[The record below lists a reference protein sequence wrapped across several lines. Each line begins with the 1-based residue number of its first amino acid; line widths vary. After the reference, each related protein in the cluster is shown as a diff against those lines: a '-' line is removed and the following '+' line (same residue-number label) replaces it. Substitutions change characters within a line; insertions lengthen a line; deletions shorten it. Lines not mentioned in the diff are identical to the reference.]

1 MPPPPQIT
9 SVYVHLCIRILRP
22 WQNHYQTK
30 PIRKTRTA
38 SGKHRSQRESRA
50 STELSGAAAA
60 CAGPQ
65 PCPPGTV
72 YNQLEPADLKITGGG
87 RSPWLSW
94 SPTRSQKTS
103 VEVHLL
109 RVTTKA
115 VGCLV
120 RVGPSSAVAWAMD
133 SLTEVT
139 LHGDRRQM
147 EDKEDQ
153 SALSPKT
160 QYKEKAWCGHH
171 VLSNG
176 KCALFLFLLLWF
188 PRNSESKVKLPVPQ
202 ERQYPQESITTVGPH
217 IQIASPIINSNSRS
231 LYPDNNPNS

>member
-1 MPPPPQIT
+1 M
-9 SVYVHLCIRILRP
+9 HLCIRILRP
-22 WQNHYQTK
+22 WQNHCQTK
-30 PIRKTRTA
+30 PTRKTRTA
-38 SGKHRSQRESRA
+38 SGKHCSQRESGA
-50 STELSGAAAA
+50 SAELSGAAAA

-87 RSPWLSW
+87 RSPWLPW
-94 SPTRSQKTS
+94 RPTRSQKKS
-103 VEVHLL
+103 VEVCLL

-120 RVGPSSAVAWAMD
+120 RVGPSSGVAWAMD

-139 LHGDRRQM
+139 SHGDRGQM
-147 EDKEDQ
+147 EGKEDQ
-153 SALSPKT
+153 SALSPKP

-171 VLSNG
+171 LLSNG
-176 KCALFLFLLLWF
+176 KCALFLFLFFLF

-202 ERQYPQESITTVGPH
+202 ERQYPQESITTVSPH

-231 LYPDNNPNS
+231 LYPDSNPKSQ